1 MPNKKTITQSIIET
15 IFSLFFSDLSG
26 MYHYEGSLTTPE
38 CQEIV
43 QWIVMDKPLYVRRWG
58 LVSKSIRNINM

>member
-1 MPNKKTITQSIIET
+1 
-15 IFSLFFSDLSG
+15 

-43 QWIVMDKPLYVRRWG
+43 QWIVMDKPLYVRRGRWG
-58 LVSKSIRNINM
+58 LVSINMTHLDFVQFCMRSISVEASQEE

>member
-1 MPNKKTITQSIIET
+1 
-15 IFSLFFSDLSG
+15 

-58 LVSKSIRNINM
+58 LLRLLRKNDDINGDTLEDNYRPTQDLNARTVNYYSV